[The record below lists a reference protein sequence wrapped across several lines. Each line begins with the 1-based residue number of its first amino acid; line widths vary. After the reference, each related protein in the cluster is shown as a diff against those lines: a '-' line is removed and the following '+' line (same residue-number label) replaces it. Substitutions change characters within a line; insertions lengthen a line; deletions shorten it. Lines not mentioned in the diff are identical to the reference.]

1 MKTFWI
7 DIVGLTHCGV
17 ESYYKD
23 YIEGSI
29 GKRLTLLRDEMNPSD
44 PFALKVKDRET
55 TVGYVAATD
64 LDIVHQALHAT
75 GRKRLTA
82 RVINISTDPPQLRAE
97 VQCEAI
103 DTDFDPYAQLPYD
116 QWKWP
121 DLWLL
126 PPALI
131 SISERA
137 DDLIE
142 LLEAKPTDWNSVSAL
157 MTEFLADNP
166 SDTSREMNRT
176 RQHILQLLE
185 QNARQ
190 AATDEENER
199 WQKQALAL
207 RTQKGQLMNHDT
219 RLQTAQQLFIRW
231 PQTLKRQH
239 YEEAHYTFDNRLD
252 ELEQLLQQFPYHLYD
267 TFLND
272 PVDFLRET
280 FYKHVPR
287 RQLFGLFSGIILMVL
302 KGRVSVRRW
311 GRDDDQ
317 QLRRELEQ
325 VVNFDSEET
334 ADRADRADHS
344 AAKSEETADRADHAD
359 HSAAQSEETADRA
372 DHADHSA
379 AKSEETADRAD
390 RADHSSPDTPLTT
403 EQRAEALKR
412 ALHRLLTAY
421 GLTGK
426 LLVFRKN
433 QWAGIAN
440 VLINEHGLPFEL
452 TTFCKLMDSWGFG
465 PEGDYPVPCDYQNI
479 IKDRPCVDSKYE
491 QRKER
496 PRDVAIKAVMKELR
510 QLIAEELQGAS

>member
-23 YIEGSI
+23 YIEDSI
-29 GKRLTLLRDEMNPSD
+29 DKRLTLLRDEMNPSD

-82 RVINISTDPPQLRAE
+82 RVIDISTDPPQLRAE

-157 MTEFLADNP
+157 MIEFLTDNP

-252 ELEQLLQQFPYHLYD
+252 ELEQLLQQFPFHLYD

-325 VVNFDSEET
+325 VVNFD
-334 ADRADRADHS
+334 
-344 AAKSEETADRADHAD
+344 
-359 HSAAQSEETADRA
+359 
-372 DHADHSA
+372 
-379 AKSEETADRAD
+379 SEETADRAD

-465 PEGDYPVPCDYQNI
+465 PEGDYPVPCDYKNI
-479 IKDRPCVDSKYE
+479 IKYSECVDSNYE

-496 PRDVAIKAVMKELR
+496 PRDVAMKAVMKKLR

>member
-23 YIEGSI
+23 YIEDSI

-157 MTEFLADNP
+157 MIEFLTDNP

-185 QNARQ
+185 QNERQ

-199 WQKQALAL
+199 WLKQALAL

-219 RLQTAQQLFIRW
+219 RLQTAHQLFIRW

-325 VVNFDSEET
+325 VVNFDSEEN
-334 ADRADRADHS
+334 ADRADRDDHS
-344 AAKSEETADRADHAD
+344 T
-359 HSAAQSEETADRA
+359 AQSEEN
-372 DHADHSA
+372 
-379 AKSEETADRAD
+379 ADRAD
-390 RADHSSPDTPLTT
+390 RADHSSPLTPLTT

-465 PEGDYPVPCDYQNI
+465 PEGDYPVPCDYKNI
-479 IKDRPCVDSKYE
+479 IKDSNCVGSKYE

>member
-23 YIEGSI
+23 YIEDSI

-82 RVINISTDPPQLRAE
+82 RVRNISTDPPQLRAE

-142 LLEAKPTDWNSVSAL
+142 LLEAKPTDWNSVRAL
-157 MTEFLADNP
+157 MTEFLTDNP

-199 WQKQALAL
+199 WLKQALAL

-219 RLQTAQQLFIRW
+219 RLQTAHQLFIRW

-252 ELEQLLQQFPYHLYD
+252 ELEQLLQQFPFPLYD

-334 ADRADRADHS
+334 ADRAD
-344 AAKSEETADRADHAD
+344 
-359 HSAAQSEETADRA
+359 
-372 DHADHSA
+372 HSA

-390 RADHSSPDTPLTT
+390 RADHSSPDTPLTPLTT

-412 ALHRLLTAY
+412 AIHRLLTAY

-426 LLVFRKN
+426 LLVSKKN

-440 VLINEHGLPFEL
+440 VLINEHGLPSEL

-465 PEGDYPVPCDYQNI
+465 PEGDYPVPCDYKNI
-479 IKDRPCVDSKYE
+479 IKDSPCVDSNYE

>member
-23 YIEGSI
+23 YIEDSI

-157 MTEFLADNP
+157 MIEFLTDNP

-185 QNARQ
+185 QNERQ

-199 WQKQALAL
+199 WLKQALAL

-334 ADRADRADHS
+334 ADRAD
-344 AAKSEETADRADHAD
+344 HAD
-359 HSAAQSEETADRA
+359 HSSL
-372 DHADHSA
+372 
-379 AKSEETADRAD
+379 
-390 RADHSSPDTPLTT
+390 DTPLTT

-412 ALHRLLTAY
+412 ALHRLLTTY

-465 PEGDYPVPCDYQNI
+465 PEGDYPVPCDYKNI
-479 IKDRPCVDSKYE
+479 IKDSDCVKSNYE

>member
-344 AAKSEETADRADHAD
+344 
-359 HSAAQSEETADRA
+359 
-372 DHADHSA
+372 
-379 AKSEETADRAD
+379 
-390 RADHSSPDTPLTT
+390 SPDTPLTT

>member
-23 YIEGSI
+23 YIEDSI

-82 RVINISTDPPQLRAE
+82 RVINISTDPPQLRVE

-157 MTEFLADNP
+157 MIEFLADNP

-199 WQKQALAL
+199 WMKQALAL

-219 RLQTAQQLFIRW
+219 RLQTAHQLFIRW

-325 VVNFDSEET
+325 VVNFDSEEN
-334 ADRADRADHS
+334 
-344 AAKSEETADRADHAD
+344 
-359 HSAAQSEETADRA
+359 
-372 DHADHSA
+372 
-379 AKSEETADRAD
+379 ADRAD

-412 ALHRLLTAY
+412 ALHRLLTTY

-440 VLINEHGLPFEL
+440 VLINEHGLPSEL

-479 IKDRPCVDSKYE
+479 IKYSECVDSNYE

>member
-23 YIEGSI
+23 YIEDSI

-142 LLEAKPTDWNSVSAL
+142 LLEAKPTDWNSVRAL
-157 MTEFLADNP
+157 MTEFLTDNP

-219 RLQTAQQLFIRW
+219 RLQTAHQLFIRW

-359 HSAAQSEETADRA
+359 HS
-372 DHADHSA
+372 
-379 AKSEETADRAD
+379 
-390 RADHSSPDTPLTT
+390 SPLTPLTT

-412 ALHRLLTAY
+412 ALHRLLTTY

-479 IKDRPCVDSKYE
+479 IKDRPCVDSNYE

>member
-23 YIEGSI
+23 YIEDSI

-142 LLEAKPTDWNSVSAL
+142 LLEAKPTDWNSVRAL
-157 MTEFLADNP
+157 MTEFLTDNP

-199 WQKQALAL
+199 WLKQALAL

-219 RLQTAQQLFIRW
+219 RLQTAHQLFIRW

-252 ELEQLLQQFPYHLYD
+252 ELEQLLQQFPFHLYD

-334 ADRADRADHS
+334 ADRAD
-344 AAKSEETADRADHAD
+344 
-359 HSAAQSEETADRA
+359 
-372 DHADHSA
+372 HSA

-390 RADHSSPDTPLTT
+390 RADHSSPDTPLTPLTT

-412 ALHRLLTAY
+412 AIHRLLTAY

-426 LLVFRKN
+426 LLVSKKN

-440 VLINEHGLPFEL
+440 VLINEHGLPSEL

-465 PEGDYPVPCDYQNI
+465 PEGDYPVPCDYKNI
-479 IKDRPCVDSKYE
+479 IKDSPCVDSNYE

>member
-23 YIEGSI
+23 YIEDSI
-29 GKRLTLLRDEMNPSD
+29 DKRLTLLRDEMNPSD

-157 MTEFLADNP
+157 MIEFLTDNP

-185 QNARQ
+185 QSARQ

-219 RLQTAQQLFIRW
+219 RLQTAHQLFIRW

-344 AAKSEETADRADHAD
+344 AAKSEG
-359 HSAAQSEETADRA
+359 
-372 DHADHSA
+372 
-379 AKSEETADRAD
+379 TADRAD
-390 RADHSSPDTPLTT
+390 RADHSSPVTPLTT

-412 ALHRLLTAY
+412 ALHRLLTTY

-440 VLINEHGLPFEL
+440 VLINEHGLPSEL

-465 PEGDYPVPCDYQNI
+465 PEGDYPVPCDYKNI
-479 IKDRPCVDSKYE
+479 IKDSNCVGSKYE

-496 PRDVAIKAVMKELR
+496 PRDVAMKAVMKELR

>member
-23 YIEGSI
+23 YIEDSI

-142 LLEAKPTDWNSVSAL
+142 LLEAKPTDWNSVRAL
-157 MTEFLADNP
+157 MTEFLTDNP

-199 WQKQALAL
+199 WLELALAM

-219 RLQTAQQLFIRW
+219 RLQTAHQLFIRW

-252 ELEQLLQQFPYHLYD
+252 ELEQLLQQFPFHLYD

-344 AAKSEETADRADHAD
+344 A
-359 HSAAQSEETADRA
+359 
-372 DHADHSA
+372 
-379 AKSEETADRAD
+379 
-390 RADHSSPDTPLTT
+390 PDTPPTPLTT

-412 ALHRLLTAY
+412 AIHRLLTAY

-440 VLINEHGLPFEL
+440 VLINEHGLPSEL

-479 IKDRPCVDSKYE
+479 IKDSPCVDSNYE